1 MEFDAVLLP
10 ARRASMIAQ
19 GLWHDRTIN
28 NELDACVA
36 ACPEHV
42 LSLQTQ
48 GWRKTSVLHD
58 TAGCTGC
65 RCCERRCPFHVIDM
79 VPARAGTELGDNA
92 GPSAAI
98 HPSP

>member
-1 MEFDAVLLP
+1 MVARPALRLP
-10 ARRASMIAQ
+10 RIDHSRCT
-19 GLWHDRTIN
+19 GCGW
-28 NELDACVA
+28 CVA

-58 TAGCTGC
+58 AAGCTGC
-65 RCCERRCPFHVIDM
+65 RRCERRCPFRVIDM